1 MTEVPPVWTV
11 RAEGHELDGYCTF
24 AGPPPEAGDVI
35 DVRQNMTGL
44 KFKLRVTRVERD
56 GPDRHIAGVEVE
68 P

>member
-24 AGPPPEAGDVI
+24 AGPAPVLGDVI
-35 DVRQNMTGL
+35 EVRQNVTGL
-44 KFKLRVTRVERD
+44 TFKVRVTGVRED
-56 GPDRHIAGVEVE
+56 GPDRHVAGVEIE